1 MLTRSCCHRKA
12 QGDKLPET
20 YDRALQLERRSIDF
34 IPEEERHGHPNS
46 LFGIWFAA
54 NMQITTAVTGA
65 LGVLL
70 GLPLPSALLA
80 LLIGNIVGAVFMA
93 LHSAQG
99 PRLGVP
105 QMIQSRAQFGF
116 FGAILPLV
124 LVILMYIG
132 FFAASG
138 VLGGEA
144 LASLL
149 HISADL
155 GIIIVSLICAVLAV
169 FGYRLIHAW
178 NRWISLISGLGFL
191 YLTIRLLDHHG
202 VSAAWHSGHVGAGT
216 FLLIVSIAATWQ
228 ITYAPYVADYS
239 RYLPKKTSIRSTFW
253 WTYGG
258 SVIGSMWM
266 MAFGAI
272 AVAVAANSFNANS
285 VNFAVGLAPSAHWLF
300 QLIIVLGIV
309 AINVLNLYGGFMSAT
324 TTFTA
329 LWPHKVGPSVRLVYI
344 VITAFVGTVIAV
356 AGRGNFVNNY
366 ENFILFLAY
375 FLIPWTAI
383 NLTDFY
389 AIRLE
394 RYHIPS
400 LFNARGIYGGANV
413 RALTAYIVAVIVE
426 IPFMSTT
433 FYTGPM
439 VKHLGGADI
448 SWILGIIVAVGLYYG
463 LMKPLARSGRLLLP
477 DADGN
482 LPADGAGAA
491 TVSDPAAV

>member
-1 MLTRSCCHRKA
+1 MQLT
-12 QGDKLPET
+12 T
-20 YDRALQLERRSIDF
+20 V
-34 IPEEERHGHPNS
+34 
-46 LFGIWFAA
+46 
-54 NMQITTAVTGA
+54 VTGA
-65 LGVLL
+65 LGVVL
-70 GLPLPSALLA
+70 GLPLPTALLA
-80 LLIGNIVGAVFMA
+80 LLIGNVVGAVFMA

-116 FGAILPLV
+116 FGAILPLI

-132 FFAASG
+132 FFAASA

-144 LASLL
+144 LGSVL

-155 GIIIVSLICAVLAV
+155 GIIIVSLVCAVLAV

-191 YLTIRLLDHHG
+191 YLTIRLLDHSG
-202 VSAAWHSGHVGAGT
+202 VSAAWHSGHVGTGT
-216 FLLIVSIAATWQ
+216 FLLVVSIAATWQ

-239 RYLPKKTSIRSTFW
+239 RYLPKKTSIGSTFW
-253 WTYGG
+253 WTYAG

-266 MAFGAI
+266 MAFGAV
-272 AVAVAANSFNANS
+272 AVAVAANSFNADS
-285 VNFAVGLAPSAHWLF
+285 VNFVVGLAPGGHWVFSLM
-300 QLIIVLGIV
+300 IVLGII

-324 TTFTA
+324 TTLTA
-329 LWPHKVGPSVRLVYI
+329 LWPHKVGPQARFYYI
-344 VITAFVGTVIAV
+344 VATAIVGTVIAV

-389 AIRLE
+389 VVRHE

-400 LFNARGIYGGANV
+400 LFNPHGIYGGANW
-413 RALTAYIVAVIVE
+413 RALSAYIVAVIVE
-426 IPFMSTT
+426 VPFMSTT

-448 SWILGIIVAVGLYYG
+448 SWILGIIFAVGIYYL
-463 LMKPLARSGRLLLP
+463 LMRPLTASGRLTLP

-482 LPADGAGAA
+482 LPADI
-491 TVSDPAAV
+491 AAVAAAPDTAAV